1 MGAFGAI
8 ATWKRRPQT
17 AICSRLVDRGAD
29 ALVASGRITL
39 EATNALKAEARRRS
53 DAGEFF
59 GHIAYASLIAQKLA
73 LTERHRVRTT
83 RNTIVGTIGN
93 VSSFAV
99 SRRQAITVAL
109 GLAILLLLGARWLDR
124 SETTSAPAAAPVR
137 VRAGPALR
145 PKLVVDV
152 AGAVRRPGLYRLRD
166 GSRVADAI
174 ERAGGATSKAFLEAL
189 NLAAPL
195 ADGQQ
200 VLVPRKA
207 ATGGAMPATA
217 TGPVSLSAATLEQ
230 LDTLPGVGPVTA
242 QKILDYRAAHGAFRS
257 VEELDAVSGIGPA
270 TVEELRELVVP

>member
-1 MGAFGAI
+1 
-8 ATWKRRPQT
+8 
-17 AICSRLVDRGAD
+17 
-29 ALVASGRITL
+29 
-39 EATNALKAEARRRS
+39 
-53 DAGEFF
+53 
-59 GHIAYASLIAQKLA
+59 
-73 LTERHRVRTT
+73 
-83 RNTIVGTIGN
+83 
-93 VSSFAV
+93 VSSFPV

-109 GLAILLLLGARWLDR
+109 GLAVLLLLGARWLDR
-124 SETTSAPAAAPVR
+124 PETTSAPVAAPVR
-137 VRAGPALR
+137 VPAGPAVR

-207 ATGGAMPATA
+207 ARGGPMPATA

-257 VEELDAVSGIGPA
+257 VEELDAVPGIGPA